1 MRDIR
6 CPIEGVIYHPEDR
19 ARRYFA
25 SGAWERRTV
34 GDALR
39 ATAAVARN
47 ARR

>member
-25 SGAWERRTV
+25 SGAWGTPHGR
-34 GDALR
+34 
-39 ATAAVARN
+39 
-47 ARR
+47 